1 MRVKGGEKDIVSEQ
15 TGHKLKYSKKGTKET
30 RRDNRGCTT
39 IEQKM
44 ERKGGRERRRDG
56 LL

>member
-30 RRDNRGCTT
+30 RRDNRGCKT

-44 ERKGGRERRRDG
+44 ERKGGRERRRYG